1 MDANR
6 FKWPVRPVAL
16 KENIVKGDKYRF
28 TVLSPSLLRLEYDPE
43 GVFEDRATQ
52 MAFYRDF
59 PKNEF
64 SCKTQNGN
72 LVVETDN
79 LILTY
84 KENEPFSAET
94 LNIKMKIEPAASWN
108 FGEWFE
114 ELGGTV
120 KTLDTVNGAMPLE
133 RGVCSRNGFSVVD
146 DSDSLPLGDDGWIET
161 RGSETDDFYFFGHGF
176 DYLGAV
182 KDLYRLT
189 GAPSMLPA
197 YALGNWW
204 SRYHAYT
211 EEEYVELMERFKSE
225 NIPFSVAVIDM
236 DWHVVNIP
244 AALQDKELP
253 GGWTGY
259 SWNKELFPDYK
270 RFLNYLHKNN
280 LHPTLNLHPADGIR
294 RHEDMYEEMAR
305 ACGIDPA
312 TGERVKL
319 DILSKDF
326 MAKYFDIV
334 HHPYEDA
341 GVDFWWM
348 DWQQGTDYHW
358 IHEANRDG
366 KMADP
371 REAVDPLWL
380 LNHLHILD
388 IGRDGKRPMFFSR
401 FGGIGSH
408 RYPVGFSGDTFCTWE
423 SLAFQPYFTST
434 ASNTGYSWWSHD
446 IGGHQRGYRD
456 SDMLVRWMQY
466 GVFSPINRIHSS
478 NSPFQQKE
486 PWFYESEIEGAMK
499 DALRLRHKL
508 FPYIYTM
515 NYRNH
520 NDLVPLITPMYY
532 HYPKCSAAY
541 EMKNQYFFGSELM
554 VAAITEPRDQKSRRS
569 AVEAWIPDG
578 EWFDFFDG
586 TRYSGCGGR
595 KMRIFRTIDKYP
607 VFARAGAIVPMANY
621 SDNELKN
628 AYDMEIAVFA
638 GADNS
643 FTLYEDALEGY
654 AYKDGEFSK
663 IQMDFC
669 WSENCAEFIICRPD
683 GNPIN
688 IPMNREYTI
697 SFRGFNPAREIRVEE
712 NGSEIEFSMVYD
724 SKTHSVNVSFKAAS
738 LSNIKVAVIGES
750 LMFNNNDVNDKI
762 LDICVRSEISQK
774 EKAEI
779 YDKAIITDKNLHRR
793 IYDFTGN
800 SIELQPTV
808 DAIVEQLT
816 LTEPEFTGQ
825 YFSC

>member
-1 MDANR
+1 MDNNR
-6 FKWPVRPVAL
+6 FKWPVSPIAL

-52 MAFYRDF
+52 MAFHRDF
-59 PKNEF
+59 SANKF
-64 SCKTQNGN
+64 SCEIADGVLT
-72 LVVETDN
+72 LETDN

-84 KENEPFSAET
+84 KENAEFSPDS
-94 LNIKMKIEPAASWN
+94 LFIKMKIEPAASWR
-108 FGEWFE
+108 FGDWFE

-133 RGVCSRNGFSVVD
+133 KGVCSRGGFSVVD
-146 DSDSLPLGDDGWIET
+146 DSKSLTLGDDGWIEI
-161 RGSETDDFYFFGHGF
+161 RNSEIYDVYFFGYGF

-182 KDLYRLT
+182 ADLYRLT

-211 EEEYVELMERFKSE
+211 EAEYVELMERFKAE
-225 NIPFSVAVIDM
+225 NVPFSVAVIDM
-236 DWHVVNIP
+236 DWHIVEIP
-244 AALQDKELP
+244 AELQDKELP

-270 RFLNYLHKNN
+270 RFLKYLHDNN
-280 LHPTLNLHPADGIR
+280 MHTTLNLHPADGIR

-312 TGERVKL
+312 SGERVKL
-319 DILSKDF
+319 DILSKDM
-326 MAKYFDIV
+326 MANYFDIV

-358 IHEANRDG
+358 IHAANRDG

-371 REAVDPLWL
+371 REAVDPLWM

-434 ASNTGYSWWSHD
+434 ASNAGYSWWSHD

-466 GVFSPINRIHSS
+466 GAFSPINRIHSS
-478 NSPFQQKE
+478 NNPFQQKE
-486 PWFYESEIEGAMK
+486 PWFYEPEIEGAMK
-499 DALRLRHKL
+499 DTLRLRHKL

-520 NDLVPLITPMYY
+520 NDLIPLVTPMYY
-532 HYPKCSAAY
+532 HYPKNSGAY
-541 EMKNQYFFGSELM
+541 EAKNQYFFGSELM
-554 VAAITEPRDQKSRRS
+554 VAAITEPRDKYSRLS
-569 AVEAWIPDG
+569 GADAWLPDG

-586 TRYSGCGGR
+586 THYSGCGGR
-595 KMRIFRTIDKYP
+595 KMRLYRSIDSYP
-607 VFARAGAIVPMANY
+607 VLAKAGAIVPMANFG
-621 SDNELKN
+621 DNELKN
-628 AYDMEIAVFA
+628 ADDMEIAVFA

-643 FTLYEDALEGY
+643 FTLYEDALEGNAY
-654 AYKDGEFSK
+654 ALGERATTEMTFKWEAQRAVFTVNSAK
-663 IQMDFC
+663 GDL
-669 WSENCAEFIICRPD
+669 SV
-683 GNPIN
+683 
-688 IPMNREYTI
+688 IPESRKLKI
-697 SFRGFNPAREIRVEE
+697 SFRGFNPANEIKAEV
-712 NGSEIEFSMVYD
+712 NG
-724 SKTHSVNVSFKAAS
+724 KAAAFETVYNAATHTVEVV
-738 LSNIKVAVIGES
+738 LTAAVTDTVTVTVAGDE
-750 LMFNNNDVNDKI
+750 LMFNNSDVNDKI
-762 LDICVRSEISQK
+762 LDIVVKSEIDLA
-774 EKAEI
+774 EKNKIFKVATQSGKGIHSKVYEMTGNTREAQPTI
-779 YDKAIITDKNLHRR
+779 DAII
-793 IYDFTGN
+793 
-800 SIELQPTV
+800 
-808 DAIVEQLT
+808 EQLT